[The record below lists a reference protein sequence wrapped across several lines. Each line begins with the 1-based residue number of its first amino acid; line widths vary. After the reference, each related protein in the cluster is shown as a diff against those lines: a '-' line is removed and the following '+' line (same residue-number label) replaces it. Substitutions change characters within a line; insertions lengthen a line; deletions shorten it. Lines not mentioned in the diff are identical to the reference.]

1 VFAQVGDQI
10 VVGGRRMRQ
19 RDRVCRVLEIVD
31 ASGDPHYVVRWDDTG
46 KLDVFSSGPD
56 AAIVSREHRRH

>member
-1 VFAQVGDQI
+1 
-10 VVGGRRMRQ
+10 MRQ

>member
-1 VFAQVGDQI
+1 VFAQVGDEI

-31 ASGDPHYVVRWDDTG
+31 ASGDPRYVVRWDDTG
-46 KLDVFSSGPD
+46 EVGMFSSGPD
-56 AAIVSREHRRH
+56 AAIVSREHRRR